1 MNTIVLKLF
10 RLAKMGQKE
19 EFLSLVQNKGIMNK
33 LQYLNGKELSM
44 IIYGYSKLN
53 LMNQETQHEFEQI
66 YLNSIKKL
74 NVHDHVMCGW
84 SLKNTQNKDVS
95 NALIQSFHQ
104 NWENIKQM
112 QQNKANIGLIAYLSA
127 NEKNPE
133 DPIWKQIEN
142 VFYETMEFQDQ
153 KNFMII
159 LYAFSKVQPKSDSI
173 WISLEKYI
181 WGQGFDQFSRR
192 NQVLMVYSFA
202 KVGKGSMQF
211 WEVATKQI
219 PNLKFKFSDDISFCI
234 WAFAKMN
241 INNLQFWEKM
251 INKQLQIWDKV
262 SLADIENTTWA
273 LEKVQL
279 ANPDIWNQILQ
290 QQVSEHQSIS
300 LKYNEFDEV
309 LTIGKRLHN
318 LKMDQSPLFL
328 SLQKKINGM
337 LTQNK
342 VNFQSLHR
350 LHFLSVFIEKDNT
363 ICNENLIQQII
374 NSFSQNQSYN
384 SNLNLLNSL
393 TLLLQDETLAKF
405 NLNDKFKEVINKSFT
420 NMKFIDFKSSIDQEK
435 YFWIGSYLLQY
446 QENDILPLLTS
457 EQIYE
462 KVENN
467 ISHLCSL
474 IKILSKHDNAAPFFN
489 RLRMYE
495 NQKPDVFI
503 SLFYNMIHK
512 YGYLIP
518 QEKYKKLRN
527 MLKSISQT
535 KDKMEIQNKFID
547 FILNKNNNI
556 IEEINALLKIQIQD
570 YLKQFQNDYEVDLQK
585 ILQEQV
591 SKQRLEF
598 QHQIDLKNHQFIDI
612 VNIDIQ
618 GQIEENTTQ

>member
-44 IIYGYSKLN
+44 LIYGYQKLN
-53 LMNQETQHEFEQI
+53 LMSQETQQEFEQL
-66 YLNSIKKL
+66 YLDSIKKL

-84 SLKNTQNKDVS
+84 SLKNTQNKAVQ

-104 NWENIKQM
+104 NWEKIKHM
-112 QQNKANIGLIAYLSA
+112 QQSKANIGLIAYLSA

-133 DPIWKQIEN
+133 DPIWKQIED

-219 PNLKFKFSDDISFCI
+219 QNLKFKYSDDISFCI

-241 INNLQFWEKM
+241 INNQQFWEKM

-262 SLADIENTTWA
+262 TLADIENTTWA
-273 LEKVQL
+273 LEKVQQT
-279 ANPDIWNQILQ
+279 NSDIWNQILQ
-290 QQVSEHQSIS
+290 KQISEHQSIS

-318 LKMDQSPLFL
+318 LKMTESPLFL
-328 SLQKKINGM
+328 SLQNKITQM
-337 LTQNK
+337 LADNK
-342 VNFQSLHR
+342 VNFSSLHR
-350 LHFLSVFIEKDNT
+350 LHFLAVFIEKDNT
-363 ICNENLIQQII
+363 IYNEQLIQQLI
-374 NSFSQNQSYN
+374 NSLSQNQSYN

-393 TLLLQDETLAKF
+393 TLLLQDQTLAKF
-405 NLNDKFKEVINKSFT
+405 NLNNKFKDVINQCFT
-420 NMKFIDFKSSIDQEK
+420 NMQFLDIKSAIDQEK

-446 QENDILPLLTS
+446 QENEILSLLTS

-474 IKILSKHDNAAPFFN
+474 IKILSKHKNAAPFFN
-489 RLRMYE
+489 RLRKYE
-495 NQKPDVFI
+495 NPKPDVFI

-547 FILNKNNNI
+547 FILIQSNNI
-556 IEEINALLKIQIQD
+556 IEEINALLQIQIQD
-570 YLKQFQNDYEVDLQK
+570 YLKQYHNDIEVDLQK

-598 QHQIDLKNHQFIDI
+598 QQQIDLKNHQFIDI
-612 VNIDIQ
+612 VNFDIQ
-618 GQIEENTTQ
+618 GQIEEDTQQ